1 MTKLFAI
8 IKFHWL
14 HELSNKYYMY
24 KHNIQHHCYK
34 ACMTNCYPVEPLP
47 FFSPSLHKFNWEFYP
62 SIGLHTGC
70 CAQCHRYKPAL
81 LLSTADSERCGIR
94 KSVSLRITQPW
105 HAGEEKNNCT
115 KKNIPLAQHLSERET
130 CGMYYIVDDTAINW
144 KNVCPYIHTPDC

>member
-47 FFSPSLHKFNWEFYP
+47 FFSPSLHKFTENFTPP
-62 SIGLHTGC
+62 SEQKMRLAHWVL
-70 CAQCHRYKPAL
+70 CAMPQ
-81 LLSTADSERCGIR
+81 I
-94 KSVSLRITQPW
+94 
-105 HAGEEKNNCT
+105 
-115 KKNIPLAQHLSERET
+115 
-130 CGMYYIVDDTAINW
+130 
-144 KNVCPYIHTPDC
+144 

>member
-1 MTKLFAI
+1 M
-8 IKFHWL
+8 

-34 ACMTNCYPVEPLP
+34 ACMTNCYPVVPLP

-62 SIGLHTGC
+62 SIRTEDEVCTLGVVHNATDIN
-70 CAQCHRYKPAL
+70 L
-81 LLSTADSERCGIR
+81 LFCFLLRDSERCGIR